1 MVCLC
6 VFSQDY
12 LSASTDLQEVLQLD
26 PNVQEA
32 EQELELVTNLLRES
46 LVANAQ
52 GKLSLAKEPEDNNLT
67 QTM

>member
-1 MVCLC
+1 MVWLY

-52 GKLSLAKEPEDNNLT
+52 GKLSLAKEPEDTNLT